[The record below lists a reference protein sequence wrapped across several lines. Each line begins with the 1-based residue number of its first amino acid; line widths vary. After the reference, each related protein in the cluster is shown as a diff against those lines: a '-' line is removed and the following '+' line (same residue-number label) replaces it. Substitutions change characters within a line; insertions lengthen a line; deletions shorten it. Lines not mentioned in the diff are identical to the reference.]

1 MGSLRTL
8 LAFAIVYVGWGSTF
22 LAVRV
27 AVQSIPPFLVGAVR
41 NLVAGAVLVAIAW
54 ASGAERPSWPAIGRA
69 FAIGALLFV
78 ANHGAIAWASTRNP
92 SGITALFV
100 ATIPLWIVVL
110 EWAAGRH
117 QRPSPRAVVGLSLG
131 FIGSLLLF
139 WPVDGAPVLDL
150 AASLVTAVAAVSWAT
165 GTLVA
170 RRAHLSSSVAMAT
183 GLPMLLGGAA
193 LAVVASVA
201 GEWQRLD
208 VSQIPSAGVAA
219 VVYLIV
225 LGSLLGFSAYLFL
238 LKTMP
243 ASRVATYAYVN
254 PVVALALG
262 AWFGGEAIGPT
273 TLAAAA
279 VSLAGVYLSVSDS

>member
-1 MGSLRTL
+1 MGSFRTL

-41 NLVAGAVLVAIAW
+41 NLVAGAVLVAIAA
-54 ASGAERPSWPAIGRA
+54 ASGAERPRWPAVGRA
-69 FAIGALLFV
+69 FAIGVLLFL

-100 ATIPLWIVVL
+100 ATIPLWVVVL

-117 QRPSPRAVVGLSLG
+117 QRPSPRAAVGLGLG
-131 FIGSLLLF
+131 FLGSLLLF
-139 WPVDGAPVLDL
+139 WPTAGAPVLDL

-193 LAVVASVA
+193 LALVASVA

-208 VSQIPSAGVAA
+208 VSQVPAAGLAA